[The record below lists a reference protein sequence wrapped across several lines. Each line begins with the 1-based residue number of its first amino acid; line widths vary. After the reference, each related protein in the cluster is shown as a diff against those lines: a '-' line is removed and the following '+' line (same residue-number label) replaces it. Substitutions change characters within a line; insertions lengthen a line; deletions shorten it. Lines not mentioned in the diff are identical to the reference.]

1 MVALIEQI
9 ASDEILEQA
18 FGWMCQKREHYHF
31 NGDVWQVRRSWGEI
45 KPRIQQ
51 QLLAGSYCFRELRMI
66 RGKDRYFEWWTSLDA
81 LVLKAISLVLTNHLR
96 PHLSERCFH
105 LAGTGGGKAAVREVA
120 AQVGN
125 YQYVFRTDV
134 KGYYA
139 SINHEILLGLVREY
153 VPDEQ
158 VLGLIEKYL
167 RRYVSDGG
175 NYVDILQGISLG
187 CPLSPLMGALY
198 LKPLD
203 DRLAQ
208 LLEGVGGGYGL
219 FYARFMDDWVCDS
232 LARNFAVNR

>member
-1 MVALIEQI
+1 MLALIEQI
-9 ASDEILEQA
+9 ASDEILNQA

-31 NGDVWQVRRSWGEI
+31 NGDVWQVRRSWSEI

-51 QLLAGSYCFRELRMI
+51 KLLAGTYCFRELRLI
-66 RGKDRYFEWWTSLDA
+66 RGKDRIIEWWTSQDA
-81 LVLKAISLVLTNHLR
+81 LVLKAISLVLTNHLC
-96 PHLSERCFH
+96 PHLSDRCFH
-105 LAGTGGGKAAVREVA
+105 LAGTGGSKAAVREVA

-125 YQYVFRTDV
+125 YQYVFRSDV

-139 SINHEILLGLVREY
+139 SIKHEILMGLVREY
-153 VPDEQ
+153 VHDEQ
-158 VLGLIEKYL
+158 VLDLIEKYL

-203 DRLAQ
+203 DKMGEL
-208 LLEGVGGGYGL
+208 GL
-219 FYARFMDDWVCDS
+219 FYTRFMDDWVCDS
-232 LARNFAVNR
+232 LARNFAVKR